1 MIQHPYDR
9 KPTGTIGEPWRRNPG
24 YCTCGYKVGPCVCGG
39 SYQLPGPF
47 QPTRPLE
54 RPTAEEINEALSKFI
69 LPQLAEKIE
78 GAVNETVQPEQG
90 TPAVDVSELYEAA
103 CACDDEDFDDEP
115 VVFLTVDEALF
126 VHEVLQA
133 AFMGALIDLTESPS
147 QLTTLGLQHL
157 RGKIDEVQSVI
168 EEQLEAAEAL

>member
-1 MIQHPYDR
+1 MIQHPFDR
-9 KPTGTIGEPWRRNPG
+9 NRVGTIGEPWKRNQG
-24 YCTCGYKVGPCVCGG
+24 YCTCGYKIGPCVCGG

-47 QPTRPLE
+47 QPQRFTP
-54 RPTAEEINEALSKFI
+54 PTSEEINEALSKFI

-78 GAVNETVQPEQG
+78 GADNEAVLPEQG
-90 TPAVDVSELYEAA
+90 TPSVDVTELYEAA
-103 CACDDEDFDDEP
+103 CAEDDFDDEP

-168 EEQLEAAEAL
+168 EEQLEAAEAI